1 MKFVSIYI
9 TALVLLPAG
18 VFAQTPQD
26 NTKVNERDRQ
36 SSQVT
41 ADQQP
46 NNRSDL
52 ETTREIRKTIMAEKS
67 FSTYAHNAKV
77 VTKGGKVTLRGPVR
91 SEDEKKML
99 EAKATAVAGVGNV
112 TNQLTVMSAT
122 ANSTPAAKSSNPK
135 AGK

>member
-1 MKFVSIYI
+1 MKFVSVYVMG
-9 TALVLLPAG
+9 LFLLPAAL
-18 VFAQTPQD
+18 VAQTAPD

-36 SSQVT
+36 PSQVT

-52 ETTREIRKTIMAEKS
+52 ETTRQIRKTITAEKS
-67 FSTYAHNAKV
+67 FSTYGHNVKI
-77 VTKGGKVTLRGPVR
+77 VTKDGKVTLRGPVR

-99 EAKATAVAGVGNV
+99 EAKATEVAGAGNV
-112 TNQLTVMSAT
+112 TNELTVMGT
-122 ANSTPAAKSSNPK
+122 AANPTPTAKSSNSK

>member
-1 MKFVSIYI
+1 MKFVSVYVIG
-9 TALVLLPAG
+9 LLLLPAG
-18 VFAQTPQD
+18 VFAQTPAD

-36 SSQVT
+36 PSQVT

-52 ETTREIRKTIMAEKS
+52 ETTRQIRKTIVAEKS
-67 FSTYAHNAKV
+67 FSTYGHNVKI

-112 TNQLTVMSAT
+112 MNELTVMGAV
-122 ANSTPAAKSSNPK
+122 ANPTPAVKSSDPK

>member
-1 MKFVSIYI
+1 MG
-9 TALVLLPAG
+9 LLLLPAG
-18 VFAQTPQD
+18 VFAQTPSD

-36 SSQVT
+36 PSQVT

-52 ETTREIRKTIMAEKS
+52 ETTRQIRKTIVAEKS
-67 FSTYAHNAKV
+67 FSTYGHNVKI

-91 SEDEKKML
+91 SEEEKKML

-112 TNQLTVMSAT
+112 MNELTVMGAV
-122 ANSTPAAKSSNPK
+122 ANPTPAAKSSNTK
-135 AGK
+135 EGK

>member
-1 MKFVSIYI
+1 MG
-9 TALVLLPAG
+9 LLLLPAG
-18 VFAQTPQD
+18 AFAQTPPD

-36 SSQVT
+36 PSQVT

-46 NNRSDL
+46 NNKSDL
-52 ETTREIRKTIMAEKS
+52 ETTRQIRKAIVAEKTL
-67 FSTYAHNAKV
+67 STNAHNAKV
-77 VTKGGKVTLRGPVR
+77 ITKAGKVTLRGPVR

-112 TNQLTVMSAT
+112 TNELTVMTAAAT
-122 ANSTPAAKSSNPK
+122 TTPATKSSDPK